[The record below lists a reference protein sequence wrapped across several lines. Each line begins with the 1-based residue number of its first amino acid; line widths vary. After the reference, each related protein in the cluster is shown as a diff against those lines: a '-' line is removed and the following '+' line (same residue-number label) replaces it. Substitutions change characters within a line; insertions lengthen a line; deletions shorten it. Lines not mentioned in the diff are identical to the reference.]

1 MQHAIVGRISEE
13 EYLEGEKIA
22 RVKHEYVAGEV
33 FAMAVKKLLEKEKTG
48 ELLAALNE
56 AYSEGESSEEVQVR
70 EKSKRYYQRRIIK
83 EE

>member
-1 MQHAIVGRISEE
+1 MKTAISIPDQLFEE
-13 EYLEGEKIA
+13 VEIFSK
-22 RVKHEYVAGEV
+22 KHRRSRSEV
-33 FAMAVKKLLEKEKTG
+33 FAMAVKKLLEKEKTE

-56 AYSEGESSEEVQVR
+56 AFSEGESSEEVQVR

>member
-1 MQHAIVGRISEE
+1 MKTAISIPDQLFEE
-13 EYLEGEKIA
+13 VETFSK
-22 RVKHEYVAGEV
+22 KHRLSRSEV

>member
-1 MQHAIVGRISEE
+1 
-13 EYLEGEKIA
+13 
-22 RVKHEYVAGEV
+22 
-33 FAMAVKKLLEKEKTG
+33 MAVKKLLEKEKTE

>member
-1 MQHAIVGRISEE
+1 M
-13 EYLEGEKIA
+13 KIA
-22 RVKHEYVAGEV
+22 ISIPDQLFEEVETFSKKHRRSRSEV
-33 FAMAVKKLLEKEKTG
+33 FAMAVKKLLEKEKTE

-56 AYSEGESSEEVQVR
+56 AFSEGESSEEVQVR

>member
-1 MQHAIVGRISEE
+1 MKTAISIPDQLFEE
-13 EYLEGEKIA
+13 VETFSK
-22 RVKHEYVAGEV
+22 KHRRSRSEV
-33 FAMAVKKLLEKEKTG
+33 FAMAVKKLLEKEKTE

-56 AYSEGESSEEVQVR
+56 AFSEGESSEEVQVR